1 MNKNKNHIRKMF
13 DSISDE
19 YDFLNNVITAGQHLK
34 WKSEI
39 VEIAKS
45 VNPKLILDLA
55 TGTSDIAINLSQIK
69 NCKIIGV
76 DISSDMLSKAQ
87 KKIDKKDLSE
97 IISLETGDAQNLK
110 FNDNKFDIVTIGY
123 GIRNFE
129 QLEAGLKESHRVLK
143 DDGLLI
149 ILETSVPSNKFL
161 KFLYNIY
168 TLTFIPVITR
178 LFSNAPM
185 VNG

>member
-1 MNKNKNHIRKMF
+1 MSKIQMKKNKNHIRKMF

-19 YDFLNNVITAGQHLK
+19 YDFLNNVITIGQHLK

-76 DISSDMLSKAQ
+76 DISNDMLSKAQ
-87 KKIDKKDLSE
+87 KKIDKKILSE
-97 IISLETGDAQNLK
+97 IISLETGDAQNRASRL
-110 FNDNKFDIVTIGY
+110 G
-123 GIRNFE
+123 
-129 QLEAGLKESHRVLK
+129 EA
-143 DDGLLI
+143 
-149 ILETSVPSNKFL
+149 
-161 KFLYNIY
+161 
-168 TLTFIPVITR
+168 TR
-178 LFSNAPM
+178 GA
-185 VNG
+185 